1 MDGDKQYIKV
11 LRKLFRDPMWTSEK
25 FTKGQAW
32 VDLLY
37 WAYHSDGN
45 FKWDGRRYNLR
56 RGQLS
61 HTEGFLSNRWGWSR
75 NKVRRVFK
83 KWQENG
89 MITVQRLEQQTA
101 QQTAQPKNVITICKY
116 DDIHFK
122 PKKTAQQT
130 EQQTEQQTA
139 QQTELNKNK
148 RKEQII
154 RTNYYKPSRQKS
166 EKDIRQS
173 LKNKQHIDRLTKLY
187 QESSV

>member
-101 QQTAQPKNVITICKY
+101 QQTAQ
-116 DDIHFK
+116 
-122 PKKTAQQT
+122 
-130 EQQTEQQTA
+130 
-139 QQTELNKNK
+139 QTELNKNK

-173 LKNKQHIDRLTKLY
+173 LKNKRALDRLAKLY